1 MVSHT
6 TMMDF
11 ISILIMFLHI
21 HRFLTIP
28 SDFQMIPM
36 EDIIYS
42 LDSQLMSLQLVWM
55 CLTIPTGRS
64 VCFVLTCSAT
74 SVCAPIA
81 SWASYL
87 VERVRDWNFVQVEFA
102 DVLRIVTYDACAQKT
117 RRSLCLFYQIC
128 FGDWSHLSRKLQACF
143 RAECGHEWNQSRR
156 ILRIVIS
163 LLRLKEKILGAHS
176 QVLRLRTE
184 PENPATDRRQRQ

>member
-81 SWASYL
+81 LWASYL
-87 VERVRDWNFVQVEFA
+87 VERVCDWNFVQVEFA
-102 DVLRIVTYDACAQKT
+102 DVLRIVMYDACAQKT

-128 FGDWSHLSRKLQACF
+128 FGDWSLHFTQIAVLLSYEVWRWMKSVSWHA
-143 RAECGHEWNQSRR
+143 
-156 ILRIVIS
+156 
-163 LLRLKEKILGAHS
+163 AHS
-176 QVLRLRTE
+176 HFLIGFKREHFGR
-184 PENPATDRRQRQ
+184 A